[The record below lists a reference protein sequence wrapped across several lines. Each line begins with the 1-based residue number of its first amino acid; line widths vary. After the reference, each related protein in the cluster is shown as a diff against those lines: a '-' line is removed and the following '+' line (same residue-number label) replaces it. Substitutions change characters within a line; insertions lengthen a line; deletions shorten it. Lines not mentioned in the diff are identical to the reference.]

1 MRIEPYLVATS
12 ISGIIAQR
20 FVKKI
25 CSSCKEE
32 YLASDYEKSIFN
44 IDKNKGLKL
53 YRGKGCDHCNSSGYN
68 GRVGIYEIME
78 ITKEHRN
85 AINETNNANVLQ
97 EISIKNGMTTLAD
110 QCKDLVL
117 EGITTIDELASI
129 ALLRQV

>member
-1 MRIEPYLVATS
+1 
-12 ISGIIAQR
+12 
-20 FVKKI
+20 
-25 CSSCKEE
+25 
-32 YLASDYEKSIFN
+32 
-44 IDKNKGLKL
+44 
-53 YRGKGCDHCNSSGYN
+53 
-68 GRVGIYEIME
+68 ME

-97 EISIKNGMTTLAD
+97 EIFIKNGMTTLAD